1 MLFPYDGAVLNESA
15 PVDSLIVKS
24 AASAP
29 PVIDQKVDFDIPYLP
44 VFENLCT
51 IEVFS
56 VREKNDSLS
65 PAFPVFKLSSFK
77 NRYTNLENFLSKQF
91 DINFS
96 IVELNDDWGP
106 GALDE
111 DLDAIIV
118 SEETEKVASELNKK
132 RALKGLN
139 PLDIVTV
146 SLILDKKGEKI
157 SSTRIRNSEID
168 REGNKA

>member
-1 MLFPYDGAVLNESA
+1 VKKYTKVCLGGTFDRIHIGHEKLLKIAFEVGEEVIIGLTSDTKAKKGRGNE
-15 PVDSLIVKS
+15 
-24 AASAP
+24 
-29 PVIDQKVDFDIPYLP
+29 
-44 VFENLCT
+44 
-51 IEVFS
+51 
-56 VREKNDSLS
+56 
-65 PAFPVFKLSSFK
+65 KLSSFK
-77 NRYTNLENFLSKQF
+77 NRYTNLETFLTKKF
-91 DINFS
+91 GNNFS
-96 IVELNDDWGP
+96 IVKLNDDWGP

>member
-1 MLFPYDGAVLNESA
+1 MFNAL
-15 PVDSLIVKS
+15 
-24 AASAP
+24 
-29 PVIDQKVDFDIPYLP
+29 
-44 VFENLCT
+44 
-51 IEVFS
+51 
-56 VREKNDSLS
+56 SLS
-65 PAFPVFKLSSFK
+65 NFIGLL
-77 NRYTNLENFLSKQF
+77 NLIFEILETFLLKKF
-91 DINFS
+91 DNNFS
-96 IVELNDDWGP
+96 IVKLNDDWGP

-132 RALKGLN
+132 RALKDLN

-157 SSTRIRNSEID
+157 SSTRIRNFEID

>member
-1 MLFPYDGAVLNESA
+1 MGGTFDRIHIGHEKLLKIAFEVGEEVIIGLTSDTKAKRGRVNE
-15 PVDSLIVKS
+15 
-24 AASAP
+24 
-29 PVIDQKVDFDIPYLP
+29 
-44 VFENLCT
+44 
-51 IEVFS
+51 
-56 VREKNDSLS
+56 
-65 PAFPVFKLSSFK
+65 KLSSFK
-77 NRYTNLENFLSKQF
+77 NRYTNLETFLTKKF
-91 DINFS
+91 DNNFS
-96 IVELNDDWGP
+96 IVKLNDDWGP

>member
-1 MLFPYDGAVLNESA
+1 MKKYTKVCLGGTFDRIHIGHEKLLKIAFEVGDEVIIGLTSDTKAKKGRGNE
-15 PVDSLIVKS
+15 
-24 AASAP
+24 
-29 PVIDQKVDFDIPYLP
+29 
-44 VFENLCT
+44 
-51 IEVFS
+51 
-56 VREKNDSLS
+56 
-65 PAFPVFKLSSFK
+65 KLSSFK

-91 DINFS
+91 DNNFS

>member
-1 MLFPYDGAVLNESA
+1 MKKYTKVCLGGTFDRIHIGHEKLLKIAFEVGEEVIIGLTSDTKAKRGRVNE
-15 PVDSLIVKS
+15 
-24 AASAP
+24 
-29 PVIDQKVDFDIPYLP
+29 
-44 VFENLCT
+44 
-51 IEVFS
+51 
-56 VREKNDSLS
+56 
-65 PAFPVFKLSSFK
+65 KLSSFK
-77 NRYTNLENFLSKQF
+77 NRYTNLETFLTKKF
-91 DINFS
+91 DNNFS
-96 IVELNDDWGP
+96 IVKLNDDWGP

>member
-1 MLFPYDGAVLNESA
+1 MKKYTKVCLGGTFDRIHIGHERLLKIAFEVGEEVIIGLTSDTKAKRGRVNE
-15 PVDSLIVKS
+15 
-24 AASAP
+24 
-29 PVIDQKVDFDIPYLP
+29 
-44 VFENLCT
+44 
-51 IEVFS
+51 
-56 VREKNDSLS
+56 
-65 PAFPVFKLSSFK
+65 KLSSFK
-77 NRYTNLENFLSKQF
+77 NRYTNLETFLIKKF
-91 DINFS
+91 DNNFS
-96 IVELNDDWGP
+96 IVKLNDDWGP

-118 SEETEKVASELNKK
+118 SEETEKVASELNKN

>member
-1 MLFPYDGAVLNESA
+1 MKKYTKVCLGGTFDRIHIGHERLLKIAFEVGEEVIIGLTSDTKAKRGRVNE
-15 PVDSLIVKS
+15 
-24 AASAP
+24 
-29 PVIDQKVDFDIPYLP
+29 
-44 VFENLCT
+44 
-51 IEVFS
+51 
-56 VREKNDSLS
+56 
-65 PAFPVFKLSSFK
+65 KLSSFK

-106 GALDE
+106 GALDD

>member
-1 MLFPYDGAVLNESA
+1 MKKYTKVCLGGTFDRIHIGHEKLLKIAFEVGDEVIIGLTSDTKAKKGRGNE
-15 PVDSLIVKS
+15 
-24 AASAP
+24 
-29 PVIDQKVDFDIPYLP
+29 
-44 VFENLCT
+44 
-51 IEVFS
+51 
-56 VREKNDSLS
+56 
-65 PAFPVFKLSSFK
+65 KLSSFK
-77 NRYTNLENFLSKQF
+77 NRYTNLETFLTKKF
-91 DINFS
+91 DNNFS
-96 IVELNDDWGP
+96 IVKLDDDWGP

-157 SSTRIRNSEID
+157 SSTRIRNFEID

>member
-1 MLFPYDGAVLNESA
+1 MKKYTKVCLGGTFDRIHIGHEKLLKIAFEVGEEVIIGLTSDTKAKKGRGNE
-15 PVDSLIVKS
+15 
-24 AASAP
+24 
-29 PVIDQKVDFDIPYLP
+29 
-44 VFENLCT
+44 
-51 IEVFS
+51 
-56 VREKNDSLS
+56 
-65 PAFPVFKLSSFK
+65 KLSSFK

-132 RALKGLN
+132 RALEGLN

>member
-1 MLFPYDGAVLNESA
+1 MKKYTKVCLGGTFDRIHIGHERLLKIAFEVGEEVIIGLTSDTKAKRGRVNE
-15 PVDSLIVKS
+15 
-24 AASAP
+24 
-29 PVIDQKVDFDIPYLP
+29 
-44 VFENLCT
+44 
-51 IEVFS
+51 
-56 VREKNDSLS
+56 
-65 PAFPVFKLSSFK
+65 KLSSFK

-106 GALDE
+106 GALDD

-132 RALKGLN
+132 IALKGLN

>member
-1 MLFPYDGAVLNESA
+1 MGGTFDRIHIGHEKLLKIAFEVGEEVIIGLTSDTKAKKGRGNE
-15 PVDSLIVKS
+15 
-24 AASAP
+24 
-29 PVIDQKVDFDIPYLP
+29 
-44 VFENLCT
+44 
-51 IEVFS
+51 
-56 VREKNDSLS
+56 
-65 PAFPVFKLSSFK
+65 KLSSFK
-77 NRYTNLENFLSKQF
+77 NRYTNLETFLIKKF
-91 DINFS
+91 DNNFS
-96 IVELNDDWGP
+96 IVKLNDDWGP

-132 RALKGLN
+132 RALEGLN

-168 REGNKA
+168 RDGNKA

>member
-1 MLFPYDGAVLNESA
+1 MKKYTKVCLGGTFDRIHIGHERLLKIAFEVGEEVIIGLTSDTKAKRGRVNE
-15 PVDSLIVKS
+15 
-24 AASAP
+24 
-29 PVIDQKVDFDIPYLP
+29 
-44 VFENLCT
+44 
-51 IEVFS
+51 
-56 VREKNDSLS
+56 
-65 PAFPVFKLSSFK
+65 KLSSFK

-132 RALKGLN
+132 RDLKALH
-139 PLDIVTV
+139 PLDIVAV
-146 SLILDKKGEKI
+146 PLILDKKGEKI
-157 SSTRIRNSEID
+157 SSTRIRNSQID

>member
-1 MLFPYDGAVLNESA
+1 MKKYTKVCLGGTFDRIHIGHERLLKIAFEVSEEVIIGLTSDTKAKRGRVNE
-15 PVDSLIVKS
+15 
-24 AASAP
+24 
-29 PVIDQKVDFDIPYLP
+29 
-44 VFENLCT
+44 
-51 IEVFS
+51 
-56 VREKNDSLS
+56 
-65 PAFPVFKLSSFK
+65 KLSSFK

>member
-1 MLFPYDGAVLNESA
+1 MKKYTKVCLGGTFDRIHIGHEKLLKIAFEVGEEVIIGLTSDTKAKKGRGNE
-15 PVDSLIVKS
+15 
-24 AASAP
+24 
-29 PVIDQKVDFDIPYLP
+29 
-44 VFENLCT
+44 
-51 IEVFS
+51 
-56 VREKNDSLS
+56 
-65 PAFPVFKLSSFK
+65 KLSSFK

>member
-1 MLFPYDGAVLNESA
+1 MKKYTKVCLGGTFDRIHIGHEKLLKIAFDVGEEVIIGLTSDTKAKKGRGNE
-15 PVDSLIVKS
+15 
-24 AASAP
+24 
-29 PVIDQKVDFDIPYLP
+29 
-44 VFENLCT
+44 
-51 IEVFS
+51 
-56 VREKNDSLS
+56 
-65 PAFPVFKLSSFK
+65 KLSSFK
-77 NRYTNLENFLSKQF
+77 NRYTNLETFLIKKF
-91 DINFS
+91 DNNFS
-96 IVELNDDWGP
+96 IVKLNDDWGP

-132 RALKGLN
+132 RALEGLN

>member
-1 MLFPYDGAVLNESA
+1 VKKYTKVCLGGTFDRIHIGHERLLKIAFEVGEEVIIGLTSDTKAKRGRVNE
-15 PVDSLIVKS
+15 
-24 AASAP
+24 
-29 PVIDQKVDFDIPYLP
+29 
-44 VFENLCT
+44 
-51 IEVFS
+51 
-56 VREKNDSLS
+56 
-65 PAFPVFKLSSFK
+65 KLSSFK

-106 GALDE
+106 GALDD

>member
-1 MLFPYDGAVLNESA
+1 MKKYTKVCLGGTFDRIHIGHERLLKIAFEVGEEVIIGLTSDTKAKRGRVNE
-15 PVDSLIVKS
+15 
-24 AASAP
+24 
-29 PVIDQKVDFDIPYLP
+29 
-44 VFENLCT
+44 
-51 IEVFS
+51 
-56 VREKNDSLS
+56 
-65 PAFPVFKLSSFK
+65 KLSSFK
-77 NRYTNLENFLSKQF
+77 NRYTNLENYLSKKF
-91 DINFS
+91 DNNFS
-96 IVELNDDWGP
+96 IVKLNDDWGP

-132 RALKGLN
+132 RALEGLN

>member
-1 MLFPYDGAVLNESA
+1 MKKYTKVCLGGTFDRIHIGHEKLLKIAFELGEEVIIGLTSDTKAKKGRGNE
-15 PVDSLIVKS
+15 
-24 AASAP
+24 
-29 PVIDQKVDFDIPYLP
+29 
-44 VFENLCT
+44 
-51 IEVFS
+51 
-56 VREKNDSLS
+56 
-65 PAFPVFKLSSFK
+65 KLSSFK
-77 NRYTNLENFLSKQF
+77 NRYTNLETFLTKKF
-91 DINFS
+91 GNNFS
-96 IVELNDDWGP
+96 IVKLNDDWGP

-132 RALKGLN
+132 RALEGLN

>member
-1 MLFPYDGAVLNESA
+1 MKKYTKVCLGGTFDRIHIGHEKLLKIAFEVGEEVIIGLTSDTKAKKGRGNE
-15 PVDSLIVKS
+15 
-24 AASAP
+24 
-29 PVIDQKVDFDIPYLP
+29 
-44 VFENLCT
+44 
-51 IEVFS
+51 
-56 VREKNDSLS
+56 
-65 PAFPVFKLSSFK
+65 KLSSFK
-77 NRYTNLENFLSKQF
+77 NRYTNLETFLIKKF
-91 DINFS
+91 DNNFS
-96 IVELNDDWGP
+96 IVKLNDDWGP

-118 SEETEKVASELNKK
+118 SEETEKVASELSKK
-132 RALKGLN
+132 RALEGLN

>member
-1 MLFPYDGAVLNESA
+1 MKKYTKVCLGGTFDRIHIGHERLLKIAFEVGEEVIIGLTSDTKAKRGRVNE
-15 PVDSLIVKS
+15 
-24 AASAP
+24 
-29 PVIDQKVDFDIPYLP
+29 
-44 VFENLCT
+44 
-51 IEVFS
+51 
-56 VREKNDSLS
+56 
-65 PAFPVFKLSSFK
+65 KLSSFK

-91 DINFS
+91 DINFT

-118 SEETEKVASELNKK
+118 SEETERVASELNKK

>member
-1 MLFPYDGAVLNESA
+1 MKKYGKVCLGGTFDRIHVGHERLLKTAFEVGEEVIIGLTSDTKARKGRGNE
-15 PVDSLIVKS
+15 
-24 AASAP
+24 
-29 PVIDQKVDFDIPYLP
+29 
-44 VFENLCT
+44 
-51 IEVFS
+51 
-56 VREKNDSLS
+56 
-65 PAFPVFKLSSFK
+65 KLSSFK
-77 NRYTNLENFLSKQF
+77 NRYTNLETFLIKKF
-91 DINFS
+91 DNNFS
-96 IVELNDDWGP
+96 IVKLNDDWGP

-132 RALKGLN
+132 RALEGLN

>member
-1 MLFPYDGAVLNESA
+1 MKKYTKVCLGGTFDRIHIGHEKLLKIAFEVGEEVIIGLTSDTKAKKGRGNE
-15 PVDSLIVKS
+15 
-24 AASAP
+24 
-29 PVIDQKVDFDIPYLP
+29 
-44 VFENLCT
+44 
-51 IEVFS
+51 
-56 VREKNDSLS
+56 
-65 PAFPVFKLSSFK
+65 KLSSFK
-77 NRYTNLENFLSKQF
+77 NRYTYLETFLTKKF
-91 DINFS
+91 DNNFS
-96 IVELNDDWGP
+96 IVKLNDDWGP

-139 PLDIVTV
+139 QLEIVTV

>member
-1 MLFPYDGAVLNESA
+1 MKKYTKVCLGGTFDRIHIGHEKLLKIAFEVGEEVIIGLTSDTKAKKGRGNE
-15 PVDSLIVKS
+15 
-24 AASAP
+24 
-29 PVIDQKVDFDIPYLP
+29 
-44 VFENLCT
+44 
-51 IEVFS
+51 
-56 VREKNDSLS
+56 
-65 PAFPVFKLSSFK
+65 KLSSFK
-77 NRYTNLENFLSKQF
+77 NRYTNLETFLTKKF
-91 DINFS
+91 DNNFS
-96 IVELNDDWGP
+96 IVKLDDDWGP

-132 RALKGLN
+132 RALEGLN

>member
-1 MLFPYDGAVLNESA
+1 MKKYTKVCLGGTFDRIHIGHEKLLKIAFEVGDEVIIGLTSDTKAKKGRGNE
-15 PVDSLIVKS
+15 
-24 AASAP
+24 
-29 PVIDQKVDFDIPYLP
+29 
-44 VFENLCT
+44 
-51 IEVFS
+51 
-56 VREKNDSLS
+56 
-65 PAFPVFKLSSFK
+65 KLSSFK
-77 NRYTNLENFLSKQF
+77 NRYTNLETFLTKKF
-91 DINFS
+91 DNNFS
-96 IVELNDDWGP
+96 IVKLDDDWGP

>member
-1 MLFPYDGAVLNESA
+1 MKKYTKVCLGGTFDRIHIGHEKLLKIAFEVGEEVIIGLTSDTKAKRGRGNE
-15 PVDSLIVKS
+15 
-24 AASAP
+24 
-29 PVIDQKVDFDIPYLP
+29 
-44 VFENLCT
+44 
-51 IEVFS
+51 
-56 VREKNDSLS
+56 
-65 PAFPVFKLSSFK
+65 KLSSFK
-77 NRYTNLENFLSKQF
+77 NRYTNLETFLIKKF
-91 DINFS
+91 DNNFS
-96 IVELNDDWGP
+96 IVKLNDDWGP

-139 PLDIVTV
+139 PLEIVTV

-168 REGNKA
+168 RDGNKA

>member
-1 MLFPYDGAVLNESA
+1 MKKYTKVCLGGTFDRIHIGHERLLKIAFEVGEEVIIGLTSDTKAKIGRVNE
-15 PVDSLIVKS
+15 
-24 AASAP
+24 
-29 PVIDQKVDFDIPYLP
+29 
-44 VFENLCT
+44 
-51 IEVFS
+51 
-56 VREKNDSLS
+56 
-65 PAFPVFKLSSFK
+65 KLSSFK

-157 SSTRIRNSEID
+157 SSTRIRNNEID
-168 REGNKA
+168 SEGNEA

>member
-1 MLFPYDGAVLNESA
+1 MKKYTKVCLGGTFDRIHIGHERLLKIAFEVGEEVIIGLTSDTRAKRGRVNE
-15 PVDSLIVKS
+15 
-24 AASAP
+24 
-29 PVIDQKVDFDIPYLP
+29 
-44 VFENLCT
+44 
-51 IEVFS
+51 
-56 VREKNDSLS
+56 
-65 PAFPVFKLSSFK
+65 KLSSFK

-139 PLDIVTV
+139 PLEIVTV

-168 REGNKA
+168 RELSLIHI

>member
-1 MLFPYDGAVLNESA
+1 MKKYTKVCLGGTFDRIHIGHERLLKIAFEVGEEVIIGLTSDTKAKRGRVNE
-15 PVDSLIVKS
+15 
-24 AASAP
+24 
-29 PVIDQKVDFDIPYLP
+29 
-44 VFENLCT
+44 
-51 IEVFS
+51 
-56 VREKNDSLS
+56 
-65 PAFPVFKLSSFK
+65 KLSSFK
-77 NRYTNLENFLSKQF
+77 NRYTNLEKFLSKQF

>member
-1 MLFPYDGAVLNESA
+1 MKKYTKVCLGGTFDRIHIGHEKLLKIAFEVGEEVIIGLTSDTKAKRGRVNE
-15 PVDSLIVKS
+15 
-24 AASAP
+24 
-29 PVIDQKVDFDIPYLP
+29 
-44 VFENLCT
+44 
-51 IEVFS
+51 
-56 VREKNDSLS
+56 
-65 PAFPVFKLSSFK
+65 KLSSFK

-139 PLDIVTV
+139 PLEIVTV

>member
-1 MLFPYDGAVLNESA
+1 MKKYTKVCLGGTFDRIHIGHERLLKIAFEVGEEVIIGLTSDTKAKRGRVNE
-15 PVDSLIVKS
+15 
-24 AASAP
+24 
-29 PVIDQKVDFDIPYLP
+29 
-44 VFENLCT
+44 
-51 IEVFS
+51 
-56 VREKNDSLS
+56 
-65 PAFPVFKLSSFK
+65 KLSSFK

-91 DINFS
+91 DNNFS

>member
-1 MLFPYDGAVLNESA
+1 VKKYTKVCLGGTFDRIHIGHEKLLKIAFEVGEEVIIGLTSDTKAKKGRGNE
-15 PVDSLIVKS
+15 
-24 AASAP
+24 
-29 PVIDQKVDFDIPYLP
+29 
-44 VFENLCT
+44 
-51 IEVFS
+51 
-56 VREKNDSLS
+56 
-65 PAFPVFKLSSFK
+65 KLSSFK
-77 NRYTNLENFLSKQF
+77 NRYTNLETFLIKKF
-91 DINFS
+91 DNNFS
-96 IVELNDDWGP
+96 IVKLNDDWGP

-132 RALKGLN
+132 RALEGLN

>member
-1 MLFPYDGAVLNESA
+1 MGGTFDRIHVGHERLLKTAFEVGEEVIIGLTSDTKARKGRGNE
-15 PVDSLIVKS
+15 
-24 AASAP
+24 
-29 PVIDQKVDFDIPYLP
+29 
-44 VFENLCT
+44 
-51 IEVFS
+51 
-56 VREKNDSLS
+56 
-65 PAFPVFKLSSFK
+65 KLSSFK

-139 PLDIVTV
+139 PLEIVTV

>member
-1 MLFPYDGAVLNESA
+1 MKKYTKVCLGGTFDRIHIGHEKLLKIAFEVGEEVIIGLTSDTKAKRGRGNE
-15 PVDSLIVKS
+15 
-24 AASAP
+24 
-29 PVIDQKVDFDIPYLP
+29 
-44 VFENLCT
+44 
-51 IEVFS
+51 
-56 VREKNDSLS
+56 
-65 PAFPVFKLSSFK
+65 KLSSFK